1 MNKQVLNYLKAG
13 CSGIFVVSHEE
24 TRVESD
30 IFSTVA
36 ELSDWSLYVWSV
48 TQGLVKVDLTTRCP
62 VEEIGETQ
70 EPVAMLE
77 TVAKFPERTVVLLRD
92 FHAFLKPQESNP
104 MLVRKLRDTLASGK
118 NRNVSIV
125 SVGCTLNLPPEIEKE
140 VVVIDFALPDRDML
154 RKVLDGIAA
163 SAELTIKP
171 EDVESLIDAAC
182 GMTTTEAEN
191 AFALSVAEARALRPE
206 IVQRE
211 KAATVR
217 KNGLLE
223 IVEGKTTL
231 NDIGGLERLKL
242 DIYAK
247 RNLFTK
253 QAREYGLPTPRGLL
267 VVGQA
272 GTGKSLTATATASI
286 FRLPLLRLEAG
297 KLFGSLVGESERNWR
312 QAFATV
318 KAVAP
323 CILWIDEVDGLFA
336 GSGSGSTDGGT
347 TQRVLKAILQDMQM
361 NSDGVFF
368 MFTAN
373 DVDRLPD
380 PLIDRLDVWSVDLPN
395 ETERTAIWSIHITKR
410 GRDAKKLKIDT
421 RRLAELSDGFS
432 GRQIEQVWLK
442 AMMIAFNDDGREPT
456 HDDCANAIAGVTPTS
471 KLMAEVIEARRKRL
485 AGRAMPAS
493 EVETKPAP
501 APGKGRKLAA

>member
-1 MNKQVLNYLKAG
+1 MNTQIHNYLKAG
-13 CSGIFVVSHEE
+13 CAGIFVISHEE
-24 TRVESD
+24 TRVEAD
-30 IFSTVA
+30 IAATLGHMA
-36 ELSDWSLYVWSV
+36 DWQLFTWSV
-48 TQGLVKVDLTTRCP
+48 TRGLDRVN
-62 VEEIGETQ
+62 VETGADIETISNTE

-77 TVAKFPERTVVLLRD
+77 AVANLPEKSVVMLRD
-92 FHAFLKPQESNP
+92 FHAWIPKDANP
-104 MLVRKLRDTLASGK
+104 VLVRKLRDTIARSK
-118 NRNVSIV
+118 TRNVALV
-125 SVGCTLNLPPEIEKE
+125 TVGCLMNLPPEVEKE
-140 VVVIDFALPDRDML
+140 VVVVEFKLPDRAML
-154 RKVLDGIAA
+154 KAVLDGIAE
-163 SAELTIKP
+163 SAGVNVPE
-171 EDVESLIDAAC
+171 EDVEGLLDAAS
-182 GMTTTEAEN
+182 GMTTAEAET
-191 AFALSVAEARALRPE
+191 AFALSVAETKTFKRE

-223 IVEGKTTL
+223 IVESKTTL
-231 NDIGGLERLKL
+231 EDIGGLERLKGDL
-242 DIYAK
+242 HEK

-253 QAREYGLPTPRGLL
+253 AAREYGLPTPRGLL

-272 GTGKSLTATATASI
+272 GTGKSLTATATANI

-336 GSGSGSTDGGT
+336 GSGGGSTDGGT
-347 TQRVLKAILQDMQM
+347 TQRVLKAILQDMQF
-361 NSDGVFF
+361 NGEGVFF

-395 ETERTAIWSIHITKR
+395 ASERAAIWRIHIQKR
-410 GRDAKKLKIDT
+410 GRKVKGFNLDE
-421 RRLAELSDGFS
+421 LARLSDGFS
-432 GRQIEQVWLK
+432 GRQIEQVWIR
-442 AMMIAFNDDGREPT
+442 AMTIAFNDGARQPT
-456 HDDCANAIAGVTPTS
+456 QADAATAIGSVTPTS
-471 KLMAEVIEARRKRL
+471 KLMAEVIEARRRRL

-493 EVETKPAP
+493 EAEGSQPV
-501 APGKGRKLAA
+501 KGRKLAA